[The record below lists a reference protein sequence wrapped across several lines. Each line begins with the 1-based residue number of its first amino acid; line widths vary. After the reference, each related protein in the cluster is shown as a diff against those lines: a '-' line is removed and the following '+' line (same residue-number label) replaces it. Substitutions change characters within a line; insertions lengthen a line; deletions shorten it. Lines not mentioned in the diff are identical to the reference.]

1 MTEEKFL
8 KAIRNIDLPLWKK
21 QMVSVMDMQEDWRLD
36 DSDQTW
42 KKEKAEEVDG
52 LVEVL
57 GIICDFIETIKEEKE

>member
-1 MTEEKFL
+1 
-8 KAIRNIDLPLWKK
+8 
-21 QMVSVMDMQEDWRLD
+21 MQEDWRLD

>member
-1 MTEEKFL
+1 MTEEKFIEQI
-8 KAIRNIDLPLWKK
+8 KGIDLPLWKR
-21 QMVSVMDMQEDWRLD
+21 QMVTVMEMQEDWRLD

-57 GIICDFIETIKEEKE
+57 GIICDFIEPIKEEKE